1 MARREHHST
10 LKKVDAMKANSKKA
24 ARSGMKTQRYATN
37 RRELARFKR
46 VLREHLPELQ
56 SRYGVRS
63 LGVFGS
69 YVRGEAKKS
78 SDLDLLV
85 DLGDSRISLLK
96 FIELE
101 NYLSDLLGIKVDLV
115 ERKTLKPTIGEYI
128 LAEVIPL

>member
-1 MARREHHST
+1 MKNNGKPGSRGGTRVARR
-10 LKKVDAMKANSKKA
+10 A
-24 ARSGMKTQRYATN
+24 AA

-46 VLREHLPELQ
+46 TLHKHLPELQ
-56 SRYGVRS
+56 ARYDVKS

-78 SDLDLLV
+78 SDLDVLV
-85 DLGDSRISLLK
+85 ELGEDRLSLFK

-115 ERKTLKPTIGEYI
+115 ERQTLKPAIGQRI
-128 LAEVIPL
+128 IAEVVQV